1 MAVLSVKN
9 FSLDLRSKKGEKI
22 SIVRNVSLEVKRHE
36 RVAIVGT
43 SGAGKTIFTRAL
55 LSLLPESAIVHETA
69 QVQFQGRP
77 LYKNGRCV
85 RKRKVSMAVVLQDP
99 HTSLNPAMKI
109 SAQIDEVLPRHW
121 PKAKRHKKIIKLLED
136 VYLHNPERVSN
147 AYPFELSGGMAQR
160 VMIAIMLALKPALLI
175 ADEPT
180 SSLDAPVGVGIMKLI
195 VRKIEELGAALLLI
209 SHDINMV
216 RHFCDRIV
224 VMSEG
229 EVVETL
235 PVSQLEQAQ
244 HPRTQQLLK
253 ARG

>member
-1 MAVLSVKN
+1 MVVLSVKN
-9 FSLDLRSKKGEKI
+9 FSLDLRTKKGEDI
-22 SIVRNVSLEVKRHE
+22 PIVRNVSLEVAPHE

-43 SGAGKTIFTRAL
+43 SGAGKTILTRAL
-55 LSLLPESAIVHETA
+55 LSLLPENAIVHTKS
-69 QVQFQGRP
+69 QVRFQGRD
-77 LYKNGRCV
+77 LYKNGVCACT
-85 RKRKVSMAVVLQDP
+85 KKMSMAVVLQDP
-99 HTSLNPAMKI
+99 HASLNPAMKV
-109 SAQIDEVLPRHW
+109 SDQIDEVLPKDW
-121 PKAKRHKKIIKLLED
+121 SKEKRQKKIIKLLED
-136 VYLHNPERVSN
+136 VYLHNPERVS
-147 AYPFELSGGMAQR
+147 ASYPFELSGGMAQR
-160 VMIAIMLALKPALLI
+160 VMIAMMLALNPALLI

-195 VRKIEELGAALLLI
+195 VRKIEEQKAALLLI

-216 RHFCDRIV
+216 RHFCDRII

-235 PVSQLEQAQ
+235 AVSELERAQ